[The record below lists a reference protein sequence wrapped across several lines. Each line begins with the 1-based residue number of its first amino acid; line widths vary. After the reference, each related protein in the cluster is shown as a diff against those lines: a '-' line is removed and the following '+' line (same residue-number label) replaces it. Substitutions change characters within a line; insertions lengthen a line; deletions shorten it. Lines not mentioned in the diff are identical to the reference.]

1 MEEELDQFRSL
12 LLLLSNFQLPITF
25 FVHNKQWLSKDE
37 LQKKM
42 KLTEKGP
49 AFSRK
54 KSGGAPVLTET
65 VRDFY
70 QVMTT
75 RYLPYTKNMIQE
87 KATDTI
93 IWTQTVATPFVY
105 YQASNAL
112 DQAKHITTDIVV
124 PFASNALDQAKHITT
139 DIVVPFASNA
149 LDQAK
154 HITTDIVVPFASNA
168 LDQAKHLTTDVIAP
182 FLYHQ
187 GKYLA
192 NDVVAPSVV
201 KAFGVLQH
209 AIQRK
214 KSMKKVGKTG
224 SVPKNTIEDLLMNL
238 STLNLSQMYEVMG
251 AIYEIYKQT
260 PSSRDQVLMDIKK
273 EEKKLFRY
281 AEKKK
286 LSNHPFLGELSS
298 LLKQDLFDTLK
309 ESHQNALVLLNPDGQ
324 ERMTMKE
331 VHKALIVYGK

>member
-105 YQASNAL
+105 YQ
-112 DQAKHITTDIVV
+112 
-124 PFASNALDQAKHITT
+124 ASNALDQAKHITT

>member
-1 MEEELDQFRSL
+1 MGIELKKNIVLNKMEEELDQFRSL

-49 AFSRK
+49 AFSLK
-54 KSGGAPVLTET
+54 KSGGAPVLAET

-70 QVMTT
+70 QIMTT

-105 YQASNAL
+105 HQASNAL
-112 DQAKHITTDIVV
+112 DQAKY
-124 PFASNALDQAKHITT
+124 
-139 DIVVPFASNA
+139 
-149 LDQAK
+149 
-154 HITTDIVVPFASNA
+154 ITTDIVVPFASNA

>member
-1 MEEELDQFRSL
+1 MGIELKKNIVLNKMEEELDQFRSL

-54 KSGGAPVLTET
+54 KSGGAPVLAET

-70 QVMTT
+70 QIMTT

-105 YQASNAL
+105 HQASNAL
-112 DQAKHITTDIVV
+112 DQAKYITTDIVV
-124 PFASNALDQAKHITT
+124 PFASNALDQAKY
-139 DIVVPFASNA
+139 
-149 LDQAK
+149 
-154 HITTDIVVPFASNA
+154 ITTDIVVPFASNA